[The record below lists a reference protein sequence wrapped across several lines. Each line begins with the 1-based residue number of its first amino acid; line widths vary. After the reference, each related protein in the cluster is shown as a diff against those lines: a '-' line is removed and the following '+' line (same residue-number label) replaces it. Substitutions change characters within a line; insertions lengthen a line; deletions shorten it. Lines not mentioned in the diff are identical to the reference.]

1 MKDNIPS
8 YIKNDEHYIL
18 FNKCLEGN
26 FDIPEYMSIKPY
38 IERVVKF
45 YGDTKKFQKDREGI
59 YTRDCMKKIYGLFK
73 YINEHKNF
81 EDLDNY
87 ISLIFG
93 LQIDMLDFSDIL
105 RTFLYKGHTFI
116 SRSEY
121 YEGLK
126 KVCHSINM
134 CSFHSSIPLRIA
146 KILNIY
152 NDSRVACLVSDTER
166 SSWERTIFY
175 EKYVP
180 YMIGHFYRTDMEAD
194 KFKIIL
200 DKFVDNIDEII
211 TKSKLNGIS
220 DLNHMESSVGYF
232 GEEAFTK
239 SFIEKEFTNKKGIK

>member
-1 MKDNIPS
+1 MEDNIPS
-8 YIKNDEHYIL
+8 YIKNDEYYIL

-45 YGDTKKFQKDREGI
+45 YGDTKRFQKDREGI

-73 YINEHKNF
+73 YINENKNF

-134 CSFHSSIPLRIA
+134 CSFHTSMNLRIA
-146 KILNIY
+146 KILNYY
-152 NDSRVACLVSDTER
+152 NDYRVACLVIDTER
-166 SSWERTIFY
+166 SNWERTIFY

-200 DKFVDNIDEII
+200 DKFVNNIDEII
-211 TKSKLNGIS
+211 TKCKLNGIS
-220 DLNHMESSVGYF
+220 DLNHHNSSVGYF